1 MSTCISIIKPFSRVL
16 LCGLLI
22 LAGSAWAGAND
33 AVVTQVWVG
42 ESIPGQKS
50 ATLELNIT
58 TVRAATLLS
67 VSCDAAEKVEIRS
80 VTKRGRKMS
89 ARVLDNLPLA
99 AHRTTTFG
107 SHRLF
112 LILVGLK
119 KELNTGD
126 RIPVHLVVGY
136 GKRRKQTINVEAVV
150 KKMELSYKHL
160 GAEEIYD
167 FR

>member
-1 MSTCISIIKPFSRVL
+1 MWNKL
-16 LCGLLI
+16 LWGLLI
-22 LAGSAWAGAND
+22 FTGNAWAGVND
-33 AVVTQVWVG
+33 AVVTQAWVG

-58 TVRAATLLS
+58 TVRGATLLS

-80 VTKRGRKMS
+80 VSKRGRKMS
-89 ARVLDNLPLA
+89 AKVLDSLPLP
-99 AHRTTTFG
+99 AHHTTTFG

-126 RIPVHLVVGY
+126 RISVHLVVGY
-136 GKRRKQTINVEAVV
+136 GKERRQIINVEAAV

-160 GAEEIYD
+160 GTEEIYD